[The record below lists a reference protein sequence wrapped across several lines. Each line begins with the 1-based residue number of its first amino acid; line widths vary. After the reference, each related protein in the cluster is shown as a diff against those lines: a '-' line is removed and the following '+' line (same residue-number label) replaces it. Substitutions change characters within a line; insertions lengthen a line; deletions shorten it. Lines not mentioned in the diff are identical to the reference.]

1 MASGEKWLKKSGDS
15 IGAFVVLSPIGSGG
29 MGQVY
34 LCRDLTLNR
43 NVAVKVVGKK
53 VHRDPELHASFLQ
66 EGRLLA
72 QVHHPNITA
81 IYSLGEDETCVYIA
95 MEHVEGESLH
105 SLIRECRINYREM
118 VDIVRGAAMGLQA
131 AHDRGIVH
139 RDIKP
144 ANILVDRY
152 GTAKI
157 IDFGIAKA
165 LYSENNGKTESGT
178 LVGTVN
184 YMAPELLDGT
194 SPNARTDLYALGLV
208 MAEMITGK
216 TPFAGETHL
225 EVLEKIRV
233 HNLALPRRPDVHLPG
248 GFREAI
254 LTATNIDPSKR
265 YGKMVDF
272 VDALAVIDF
281 SKLPPSFCR
290 PLMRADFGD
299 IDSAVDKLEA
309 SKLERSEWPLAL
321 SHALTKWNRSDEP
334 QTTVT
339 EQNIPAGLLNA
350 AISEVE
356 YRREKLRSGVK
367 TDSDFRRLENG
378 GRNAGHSES
387 YSSAGP
393 MMFLLLVAFVS
404 AAMFAWKSKN
414 PMVLD
419 LSRKVVNTL
428 MPGSAKRMPSAA
440 PSPAPK
446 NELRKVPTSAPAPAA
461 DEPSKNQM

>member
-1 MASGEKWLKKSGDS
+1 MVSGEKWLKKPGES
-15 IGAFVVLSPIGSGG
+15 IGAFMVLSPIGSGG
-29 MGQVY
+29 MGQVF

-43 NVAVKVVGKK
+43 NVAVKVVGKR
-53 VHRDPELHASFLQ
+53 VHRDPELHARFLQ

-81 IYSLGEDETCVYIA
+81 IYSLGEDDTCVYIA

-157 IDFGIAKA
+157 IDFGIAKV
-165 LYSENNGKTESGT
+165 LYSEGDLQAEPGM
-178 LVGTVN
+178 LVGTIN
-184 YMAPELLDGT
+184 YMAPELIAG
-194 SPNARTDLYALGLV
+194 SPPNARTDLYSLGLV
-208 MAEMITGK
+208 MAEMINGK
-216 TPFAGETHL
+216 TPFAAATQA

-233 HNLALPRRPDVHLPG
+233 HDLGLPRRLDVHLPG
-248 GFREAI
+248 GFREAV
-254 LTATNIDPSKR
+254 LTATNVDPTKR
-265 YGKMVDF
+265 YGKMIEL
-272 VDALAVIDF
+272 VDALAVLDF
-281 SKLPPSFCR
+281 SNLPPSFCR
-290 PLMRADFGD
+290 PLMREDLGD
-299 IDSAVDKLEA
+299 IDATVDKLEA
-309 SKLERSEWPLAL
+309 SKLARSDWPLVL
-321 SHALTKWNRSDEP
+321 SHALTQWNRSDEP

-350 AISEVE
+350 AIAEVE
-356 YRREKLRSGVK
+356 YRREKLLSGVK
-367 TDSDFRRLENG
+367 TDRGFRRPDMG
-378 GRNAGHSES
+378 VRIQDHVES

-393 MMFLLLVAFVS
+393 ILFLLLIAFVS

-414 PMVLD
+414 PFVLE
-419 LSRKVVNTL
+419 LGRQVVNVIA
-428 MPGSAKRMPSAA
+428 PIPPDRAQRMPSTQTA
-440 PSPAPK
+440 PSPAPRQPLP
-446 NELRKVPTSAPAPAA
+446 NSPA
-461 DEPSKNQM
+461 K